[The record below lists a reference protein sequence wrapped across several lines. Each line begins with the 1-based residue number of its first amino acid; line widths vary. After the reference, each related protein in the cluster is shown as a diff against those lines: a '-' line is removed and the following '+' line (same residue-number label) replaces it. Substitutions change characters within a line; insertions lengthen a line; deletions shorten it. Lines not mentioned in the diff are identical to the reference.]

1 MEKATYAVVSQ
12 ALAEAGEWEWCLVL
26 LEELEELFNA
36 GVMIPAAASSEQT
49 TGDTGGVPAEGQPSP
64 KESLT
69 RLGDALAA
77 PVSRQEDDV
86 LATYAAAIR
95 ACSRG
100 LSGKQPILAVLER
113 MRWEDVEVDER
124 TYMEALKGIRACS
137 MPPRDVT
144 KEGEAAGGVGGVW
157 KAKEIARALIEWE
170 AERSSGVASPVLYR
184 CGLSIKT

>member
-1 MEKATYAVVSQ
+1 MEKETYPVVSQ

-26 LEELEELFNA
+26 LEQLEELFNA
-36 GVMIPAAASSEQT
+36 GVMIPAVASSEQT
-49 TGDTGGVPAEGQPSP
+49 KVDRGGVAREGNPSP

-69 RLGDALAA
+69 RLGDALAT
-77 PVSRQEDDV
+77 PVSRQEDHV

-137 MPPRDVT
+137 IPPRDVS
-144 KEGEAAGGVGGVW
+144 KEGEAAGGGGGAW
-157 KAKEIARALIEWE
+157 KVKEIARALIEWE
-170 AERSSGVASPVLYR
+170 AERSSGVASPFLYR
-184 CGLSIKT
+184 CGLSTNT